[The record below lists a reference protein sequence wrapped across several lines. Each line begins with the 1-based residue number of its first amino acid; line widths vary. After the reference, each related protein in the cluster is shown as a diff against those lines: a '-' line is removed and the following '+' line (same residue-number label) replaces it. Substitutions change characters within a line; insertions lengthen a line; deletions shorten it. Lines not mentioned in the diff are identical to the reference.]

1 MAGTLAIIIQTENA
15 SSEMPYLHL
24 KETNLFFKGVIR
36 PQGKVRK
43 TTNDSQQKA
52 TDFVASFRFAIN
64 DGLQNPKPRQSKG
77 KIYFLY
83 SSVVSKLLKPI

>member
-1 MAGTLAIIIQTENA
+1 MVGTLAIIIQTENA

-43 TTNDSQQKA
+43 TTNDAQQKA

-77 KIYFLY
+77 KFIFYTI
-83 SSVVSKLLKPI
+83 KIIKNHLKAI